1 MSCGIKRMLSW
12 IKIMERRGCY
22 GISPYQGVS
31 VSDKC
36 VEHSEE
42 CPVHM
47 CMVSDSQWQSELKVT
62 RLNMCHLRSVAG
74 ELFSVKG
81 QICQEL
87 KSLEFL

>member
-1 MSCGIKRMLSW
+1 MSCGIKWMLSW

-22 GISPYQGVS
+22 GISPYQGVGI
-31 VSDKC
+31 SDKC
-36 VEHSEE
+36 VEHPEE
-42 CPVHM
+42 CPVHI
-47 CMVSDSQWQSELKVT
+47 CMVSDSQWQSELKVK
-62 RLNMCHLRSVAG
+62 RLNMCHLHSVAG